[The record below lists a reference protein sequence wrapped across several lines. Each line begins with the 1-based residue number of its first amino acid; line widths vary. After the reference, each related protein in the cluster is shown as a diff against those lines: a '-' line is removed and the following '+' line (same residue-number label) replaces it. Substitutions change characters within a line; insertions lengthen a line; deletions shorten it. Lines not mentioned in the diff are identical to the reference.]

1 MKKILLTICCCAA
14 LALNA
19 QTPTFDW
26 AINLGGINYDRG
38 FEIGTDA
45 AGDVYVA
52 GIISGTGDFDP
63 GSGVVNLVSNG
74 NDDMF
79 IAKYTAAGSLVWAYN
94 IGGTGN
100 EAVTAMAIDS
110 SGSCYI
116 TGRFAGTVDFDPG
129 AGTSTITSSGPFDVY
144 IVKLNTSGNL
154 LWAKNFG
161 GTFGTFVNDLSIDAS
176 GSVYT
181 IGTFQATTDFDPSA
195 AVYELVSTGGQD
207 PYMAKLDASGNFVW
221 ALNTGFSIS
230 ALNID
235 INNALYLTGIFNDTT
250 DFDIDPTQTA
260 NLISLGGSDIYIAK
274 FDTDAN
280 FVWVKSVGGT
290 DNESPGAINTDAVG
304 NIIICGTF
312 VGTADFD
319 PGAGIANLTAV
330 GTGSNLSDMFFL
342 KLDAAGNYVWA
353 KRIGGNS
360 IDFPTDID
368 TDNAGNVYFC
378 GQFKSSVVDFDP
390 DPTVTFNLNG
400 TFSSYDA
407 FVLILSTT
415 GNFIYAYEI
424 GGPSNGDDEA
434 GGIFVNPSGSF
445 YVTGSF
451 YGPIDFD
458 PGTGTN
464 TLTGNG
470 NTDAYVQKMNI
481 TSVGLADLTDEN
493 SFILYPNPAST
504 KCIVQSSRIKVGDVI
519 RIFDVMGKEILTLNN
534 VEQEIDLSN
543 FQNGIYFVTILSG
556 NVTAIQ
562 KLIIQH

>member
-161 GTFGTFVNDLSIDAS
+161 GTFGTFVNDISIDAS

-181 IGTFQATTDFDPSA
+181 IGTFQTTTDFDPSA
-195 AVYELVSTGGQD
+195 AVYNLVSAGGQA

-312 VGTADFD
+312 VGTVDFD

-464 TLTGNG
+464 TLSGNG

-556 NVTAIQ
+556 NLTASQ